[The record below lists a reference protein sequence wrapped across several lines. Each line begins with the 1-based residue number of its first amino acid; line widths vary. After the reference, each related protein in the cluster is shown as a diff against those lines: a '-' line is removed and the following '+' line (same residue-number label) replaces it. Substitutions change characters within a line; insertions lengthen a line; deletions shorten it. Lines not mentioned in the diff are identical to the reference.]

1 MTYRDFIN
9 IFFTD
14 IAEQTSSENDEFFD
28 MTLTASNLVISN
40 KSEIDEALLFLQST
54 DELTFTIVFDETDPV
69 LFYSNSTDLQS
80 FLDKLIKENQ
90 YLVEGGQIRIEFKI
104 RKKKVDDIITIY
116 DLDIF
121 SKTLESLKTSEVFAI
136 FNRVFTNSEYIN
148 FKVAGLDVPFQ
159 TNTIYFSPIQ
169 SEKYVS
175 DSLGRLSRIKKMASV
190 CYFAGVKGHQL
201 LPDDF
206 KVQGSIPTSF
216 SFMFNKY
223 ENILSAIFLFDITDL
238 NEDTF
243 IFRINGYKSI
253 NGSIDTSQ
261 QFDYSPDYFSIYN
274 WVYNG
279 GNLFDKIGLARNI
292 ISLHF
297 VKSGELTLQDNSYQS
312 VKSNFNVYE
321 KQNIKQYIE
330 IRNKVSDQLLDFN
343 NRANKIIETF
353 GSGFQKSALA
363 LVTYYASTI
372 VLRVLGSGS
381 YTNIFTFDA
390 TVLAMIFL
398 IVSFVYFLIARWEVN
413 VQRKRFKDSYSNL
426 KERYTDLLDN
436 ADINKILNND
446 KEFNADVEFITNKLR
461 KYSVMWIGF
470 LFFLLIGTLLL
481 FITYNVS
488 QLLDTPIWRFL
499 FSTQGCSSN

>member
-1 MTYRDFIN
+1 
-9 IFFTD
+9 
-14 IAEQTSSENDEFFD
+14 
-28 MTLTASNLVISN
+28 
-40 KSEIDEALLFLQST
+40 
-54 DELTFTIVFDETDPV
+54 
-69 LFYSNSTDLQS
+69 
-80 FLDKLIKENQ
+80 
-90 YLVEGGQIRIEFKI
+90 
-104 RKKKVDDIITIY
+104 
-116 DLDIF
+116 
-121 SKTLESLKTSEVFAI
+121 
-136 FNRVFTNSEYIN
+136 
-148 FKVAGLDVPFQ
+148 
-159 TNTIYFSPIQ
+159 
-169 SEKYVS
+169 
-175 DSLGRLSRIKKMASV
+175 
-190 CYFAGVKGHQL
+190 
-201 LPDDF
+201 
-206 KVQGSIPTSF
+206 
-216 SFMFNKY
+216 
-223 ENILSAIFLFDITDL
+223 LFDITDL